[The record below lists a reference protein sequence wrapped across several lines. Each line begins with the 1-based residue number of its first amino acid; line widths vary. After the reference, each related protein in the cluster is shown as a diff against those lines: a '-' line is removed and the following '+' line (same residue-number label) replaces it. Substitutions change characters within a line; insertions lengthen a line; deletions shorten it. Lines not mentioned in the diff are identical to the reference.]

1 MICHVVMNGGNMKT
15 YKVYTKW
22 IGYSEIEVEAKS
34 EDEAREM
41 VDIGNYE
48 PENEIHT
55 GNGLEYGYEDEEVL
69 EVEEVDNE

>member
-1 MICHVVMNGGNMKT
+1 MKT

-69 EVEEVDNE
+69 EVEEVDDEDLD